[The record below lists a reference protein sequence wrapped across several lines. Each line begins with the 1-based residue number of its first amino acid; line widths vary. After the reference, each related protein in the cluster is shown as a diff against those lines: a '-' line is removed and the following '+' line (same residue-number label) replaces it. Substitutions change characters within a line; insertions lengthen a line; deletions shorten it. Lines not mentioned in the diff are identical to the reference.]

1 MAVQVDRYTKTR
13 KSTYTS
19 FELFSVKDK
28 DIPMEVLELPNK
40 TDKVTDFAWEPR
52 VSLTVQLHAALH
64 LHMHAAL
71 HLNMHAALHLNM
83 HAATRHQPL
92 RPVLLLKHV
101 TMLPDMHATLLLD
114 SHEGA
119 DSSAACTCIVTMILC
134 PHGCPEAV

>member
-52 VSLTVQLHAALH
+52 VSLTVRLRAAMCTHASYIA
-64 LHMHAAL
+64 
-71 HLNMHAALHLNM
+71 
-83 HAATRHQPL
+83 
-92 RPVLLLKHV
+92 RP
-101 TMLPDMHATLLLD
+101 
-114 SHEGA
+114 
-119 DSSAACTCIVTMILC
+119 ACDT
-134 PHGCPEAV
+134 AF